1 MITHQDN
8 QQGKGNAIAVP
19 TSALYKYSTSLIILC
34 AAILLLFLSGCKT
47 YSTNVSIAE
56 KDVPK
61 QFSEA
66 QPEEASA
73 ATIQWKQF
81 FDDPHLIALI
91 DTALVWNPDLN
102 SALQRIEVARA
113 STRNARGAMLPQVSA
128 TTLSGIRRYG
138 LYTMDGAG
146 NISTEITPG
155 QIVPVDLPDWNFGLQ
170 ASWEIDIWGKL
181 RNQRK
186 SAATQYL
193 ASIEG
198 THFVISSLV
207 NDIAVAYYTLLALD
221 SEIAIIREF
230 ITKQEEAL
238 EVIKLQK
245 ESGRTNELAVQQ
257 FHAQLLQS
265 KTLEVE
271 AMQRLVETENLI
283 NFLIGRYPQPIE
295 RNQERLFNITPKAVS
310 TGIPTHLLSNRP
322 DVREAEL
329 MVAATKYDLKS
340 AKAAFY
346 PNLNILGSVGFQ
358 AFSPEYLLISPQSI
372 FYTALVGMTAPL
384 INRNGLKAQFHTA
397 KANQLDALY
406 DYQKSILN
414 AYTEVSNQVSK
425 VKNLQQIFVLKKE
438 QSDVLAASVETS
450 SELYRHAKIGYIEV
464 LLSQQNALQSLLD
477 LVEVSKRQHIA
488 TVNIYKALGGG
499 WQ

>member
-1 MITHQDN
+1 MPM
-8 QQGKGNAIAVP
+8 AVF
-19 TSALYKYSTSLIILC
+19 SSTLHNSYASLIMLC
-34 AAILLLFLSGCKT
+34 AAALLMLLSGCKS
-47 YSTNVSIAE
+47 YYTNVSIAKRE
-56 KDVPK
+56 IPN
-61 QFSEA
+61 QFHDA
-66 QPEEASA
+66 QPEGI
-73 ATIQWKQF
+73 ATATLSWKQF
-81 FDDPHLIALI
+81 FDDPYLIALI

-113 STRNARGAMLPQVSA
+113 STRSARGAMLPEVSA
-128 TTLSGIRRYG
+128 TTLSGIRKYG

-146 NISTEITPG
+146 NISTEIVPG
-155 QIVPVDLPDWNFGLQ
+155 KIVPIDLPDLNLGLQ

-186 SAATQYL
+186 SAVANYL

-221 SEIAIIREF
+221 SELAIIREF

-257 FHAQLLQS
+257 FRAQLLQS
-265 KTLEVE
+265 KTMEIE
-271 AMQRLVETENLI
+271 TMQQVVETENLI

-295 RNQERLFNITPKAVS
+295 RPQEHLYNIAPKAVT
-310 TGIPTHLLSNRP
+310 TGIPAHLLSNRP

-329 MVAATKYDLKS
+329 LVAASKYDLKS

-346 PNLNILGSVGFQ
+346 PNLNLLGSIGFQ
-358 AFSPEYLLISPQSI
+358 AFSLEYLWLAPQSL
-372 FYTALVGMTAPL
+372 FYSALAGITAPL
-384 INRNGLKAQFHTA
+384 LNRNVLKAQFHTA
-397 KANQLDALY
+397 KAHQLEALY
-406 DYQKSILN
+406 AYQKSLLN
-414 AYTEVSNQVSK
+414 AYSEVTTQIANIR
-425 VKNLQQIFVLKKE
+425 NLQQIYTLKKE
-438 QSDVLAASVETS
+438 QADVLAASVETS
-450 SELYRHAKIGYIEV
+450 AELYRNAKIGYIEV
-464 LLSQQNALQSLLD
+464 LLSQQNALQSLID

>member
-8 QQGKGNAIAVP
+8 QQRKGIALAMP
-19 TSALYKYSTSLIILC
+19 TSRLHKTTSTFFVLC
-34 AAILLLFLSGCKT
+34 AAALLLFLSGCKA
-47 YSTNVSIAE
+47 YSTSVSIAE
-56 KDVPK
+56 KESPK
-61 QFSEA
+61 RFNEATSEG
-66 QPEEASA
+66 PSA

-81 FDDPHLIALI
+81 FDDPHLISLI
-91 DTALVWNPDLN
+91 DTALIWNPDLN

-113 STRNARGAMLPQVSA
+113 STRTAKGAMLPQVSA

-146 NISTEITPG
+146 NISTEILPG
-155 QIVPVDLPDWNFGLQ
+155 KIVPIDLPDWNFGLQ

-186 SAATQYL
+186 SAATKYL

-198 THFVISSLV
+198 THFVISALV
-207 NDIAVAYYTLLALD
+207 NDVAVAYYTLLALD
-221 SEIAIIREF
+221 NELAIIREF

-257 FHAQLLQS
+257 FQAQLLQS
-265 KTLEVE
+265 KSLEIE
-271 AMQRLVETENLI
+271 ALQRLVETENLI
-283 NFLIGRYPQPIE
+283 NFLIGRYPQTIE
-295 RNQERLFNITPKAVS
+295 RNQERLFNIVPKAIT
-310 TGIPTHLLSNRP
+310 TGIPSHLLSNRP
-322 DVREAEL
+322 DVRQAEL

-358 AFSPEYLLISPQSI
+358 AFSPEYLLMSPQSI
-372 FYTALVGMTAPL
+372 FYTALAGLSAPL
-384 INRNGLKAQFHTA
+384 INRNGIKAQFHTA
-397 KANQLDALY
+397 KANQLEALY
-406 DYQKSILN
+406 TYQKSILN
-414 AYTEVSNQVSK
+414 AYTEVSNQVA
-425 VKNLQQIFVLKKE
+425 NIRHLQQIHDLKKE
-438 QSDVLAASVETS
+438 QSEVLAASVETS
-450 SELYRHAKIGYIEV
+450 GELYRNAKIGYIEV
-464 LLSQQNALQSLLD
+464 LLTQQNALQSLLD

-488 TVNIYKALGGG
+488 TITIYKALGGG